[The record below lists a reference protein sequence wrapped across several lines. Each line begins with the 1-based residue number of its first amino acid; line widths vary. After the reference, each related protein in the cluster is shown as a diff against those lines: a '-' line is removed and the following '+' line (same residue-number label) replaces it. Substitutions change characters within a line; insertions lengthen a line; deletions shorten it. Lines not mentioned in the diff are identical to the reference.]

1 VGARA
6 KTVRGQNV
14 IVSLFAVD
22 MSPFDLRVV
31 EKRDSAGALAKFQL
45 VLANQVLCIKTSY
58 RMREAQLSHRPVDV
72 RGRNPIWW

>member
-1 VGARA
+1 VGARVEA
-6 KTVRGQNV
+6 VRGQNV

-31 EKRDSAGALAKFQL
+31 EKKDSAAALAEFQL

-58 RMREAQLSHRPVDV
+58 RMREAQLRHSSVDV
-72 RGRNPIWW
+72 RGTNLISW

>member
-1 VGARA
+1 MGARA
-6 KTVRGQNV
+6 KAVRGQNV